1 MARLRR
7 RAWDRYA
14 ARQAAQRSAASDEMS
29 EFVLDAAGT
38 PTRAAIVANGARIA
52 VKHGRSSA
60 ALACVFYDQMA
71 RMSGT
76 EIEKAV
82 PIVIANTG
90 RIGALVDKAA
100 PMLEAGDLDGFAKAC
115 GDAVANEVK
124 RSASRTMLSNAK
136 RDGAQFAW
144 VPQGSE
150 TCAFCISVASNGWTY
165 ARKGTVDNHADHI
178 HPNCECEFCVRFDSE
193 TQVAGYDPKAYEETY
208 KDADGK
214 NSKDKINSIRRDL
227 YQENKDKINEQHRE
241 RYAAMHSDE

>member
-29 EFVLDAAGT
+29 EFVLDAAKT